1 MENETSLQSAGL
13 RCVIVEDEPL
23 AAEILTE
30 YIEQIPFLQLT
41 HVCHDAIHALDVL
54 RQNPVDVLFLDINL
68 PKLNGLDFLKNL
80 LNQPR
85 VIITSAYHQF
95 AVEGFNMQVTDYLL
109 KPVDFDRFLKAA
121 NKLLLPQRL
130 PDLSP
135 VSKAT
140 EAPPR
145 PYYFFHI
152 NKRSVKIFLDEILY
166 IESLKD
172 TVAIV
177 TSDKTYHTHYQ
188 LGELESFLPDKQFL
202 RIHRSFMIAID
213 KIQVFSATE
222 ISVANRRLPVG
233 RSHKSYVMNR
243 LGKK

>member
-1 MENETSLQSAGL
+1 MENENQPQLAKL

-41 HVCHDAIHALDVL
+41 YVCQDAIHALDVL

-80 LNQPR
+80 LHQPR

-109 KPVDFDRFLKAA
+109 KPVDFERFRKAA
-121 NKLLLPQRL
+121 DKLLLPQRV

-135 VSKAT
+135 VSKTAG
-140 EAPPR
+140 APPR
-145 PYYFFHI
+145 PYYFFNI

-166 IESLKD
+166 IESLKR
-172 TVAIV
+172 
-177 TSDKTYHTHYQ
+177 YGGY
-188 LGELESFLPDKQFL
+188 
-202 RIHRSFMIAID
+202 RY
-213 KIQVFSATE
+213 
-222 ISVANRRLPVG
+222 N
-233 RSHKSYVMNR
+233 
-243 LGKK
+243 